1 MPREEFFKIF
11 RRSIENDENVIVAR
25 FPWIMQELPR
35 VRFKRRNNLIAQPI
49 ERVAKRGAPVLVP
62 ARASAVAAAIL
73 HPAAHAVRTTP
84 GGSLVNLD
92 LVRGWTTFEILAVIG
107 DP

>member
-1 MPREEFFKIF
+1 MPREEFLKIF

-25 FPWIMQELPR
+25 FPRIAQELPR
-35 VRFKRRNNLIAQPI
+35 VRFKCRNNFIAQPI

-62 ARASAVAAAIL
+62 ACASAVAAAVF

-84 GGSLVNLD
+84 GRSLVNLD
-92 LVRGWTTFEILAVIG
+92 FVRGWMTLEILAVIG
-107 DP
+107 